1 MGEESLWGLCAALLV
16 TRLLLMWRRV
26 DASRRPLL
34 AIWCAAGMAY
44 VAYMFA
50 ADVPMYWSRWLADEI
65 AGRGYFTVAQGLA
78 DVSARWVRV
87 ARLGALAV
95 GGGVDDGLFQR
106 GRVAELD
113 AGAGA
118 KAQGRPNHHTE
129 AERRAGF
136 RWSAQARKHQA
147 RRSGRFGRR
156 SAGRPARPMP
166 PRLPCFQS

>member
-50 ADVPMYWSRWLADEI
+50 ADVPMSWSRWLADEI

-78 DVSARWVRV
+78 DVSARWVVSHDCAHWRSEVVWMTAYFSV
-87 ARLGALAV
+87 AVWLSLTLVLA
-95 GGGVDDGLFQR
+95 
-106 GRVAELD
+106 
-113 AGAGA
+113 
-118 KAQGRPNHHTE
+118 
-129 AERRAGF
+129 
-136 RWSAQARKHQA
+136 
-147 RRSGRFGRR
+147 
-156 SAGRPARPMP
+156 
-166 PRLPCFQS
+166 PRLRAAPATTPG